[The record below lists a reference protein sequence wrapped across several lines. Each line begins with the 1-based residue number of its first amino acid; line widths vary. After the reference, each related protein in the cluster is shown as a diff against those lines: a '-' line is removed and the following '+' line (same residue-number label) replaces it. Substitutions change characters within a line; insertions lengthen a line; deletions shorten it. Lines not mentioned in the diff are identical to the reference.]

1 MTYPMLMP
9 IYTAEILHD
18 KADTLGF
25 LMGAAGIGALF
36 ASLFLAAKT
45 SLTGLRRILFA
56 GAVIFSIGFITIG
69 LCHTKLIA
77 ILAMFMVGLGMT
89 SSISPDN
96 TLTQAIVDDDKRGR
110 VMSLNAIC
118 YMGTTSISS
127 FIAGFIANLIGIA
140 NTFILFGIVML
151 LFGIAF
157 GYRFSKL
164 NFKSKL

>member
-69 LCHTKLIA
+69 LCHTKINR
-77 ILAMFMVGLGMT
+77 
-89 SSISPDN
+89 N
-96 TLTQAIVDDDKRGR
+96 TCNVYGWSWYDIIHHT
-110 VMSLNAIC
+110 
-118 YMGTTSISS
+118 
-127 FIAGFIANLIGIA
+127 
-140 NTFILFGIVML
+140 
-151 LFGIAF
+151 
-157 GYRFSKL
+157 
-164 NFKSKL
+164 